1 MINRQIPQW
10 ELNLIWPHT
19 ETLRKLRVA
28 RMRSTKHS
36 FEYDYSSKE
45 FTWRKEEMAGEV
57 EKLASWSLEGELLRV
72 SKTEKGRVKI
82 EERDILLVCLW
93 VANRAAMWIGS
104 LDSKPLLDFVEEL
117 DPHVYVL

>member
-1 MINRQIPQW
+1 
-10 ELNLIWPHT
+10 
-19 ETLRKLRVA
+19 
-28 RMRSTKHS
+28 MRSTKHS